1 MHCILAPMKII
12 IAPIVCIAI
21 AILFVSSLY
30 VWELLD
36 PKLTRLGRDH
46 PAVIKRRFVSVT
58 CSTIAAFLA
67 QYAFTEN
74 LWIVEPTTPVDL
86 LITITQ
92 TLLLMFG
99 PLLVKVHQ
107 ESTAMEKSL
116 VQFRNI
122 IFAPVMEELVFRQ
135 IFASILLHGGYS
147 TGVTAFISP
156 ILFAVAHMHHYT
168 KTHSP
173 STAFVMVLHT
183 CVFGWLAF
191 YFLFRRSVWD
201 AILAHSI
208 CNWIG
213 LRNSNNLT
221 NRRHLIMAYI
231 GGLVLFSVSIFIS

>member
-1 MHCILAPMKII
+1 MKLI

-46 PAVIKRRFVSVT
+46 PAVIKRRFFSVT
-58 CSTIAAFLA
+58 CSTIAALFA
-67 QYAFTEN
+67 QYFITDKV
-74 LWIVEPTTPVDL
+74 WIVEPTSPSNL
-86 LITITQ
+86 FISITQ
-92 TLLLMFG
+92 TLSLMFG
-99 PLLVKVHQ
+99 PLFVKIHQ
-107 ESTAMEKSL
+107 ESISMNMSL
-116 VQFRNI
+116 IQFRNI

-135 IFASILLHGGYS
+135 IFASILLHAGYS
-147 TGVTAFISP
+147 QSVTAVISP

-168 KTHSP
+168 KTHSL
-173 STAFVMVLHT
+173 SSAFGMALHT

-201 AILAHSI
+201 AILSHSV

-213 LRNSNNLT
+213 LPNSKNLT
-221 NRRHLIMAYI
+221 YSRHLIMAYI
-231 GGLVLFSVSIFIS
+231 GGLVVFSVSIFMR